1 MRVVAAVVAVLL
13 SGVATQC
20 SSAKSPVSSPTTAPH
35 TSPTTPTTPSSSVPG
50 SPASTSST
58 STTSTTQ
65 PVPTTTS
72 LAVYFVRGNYLGVA
86 HRSVAYTT
94 SVGGAAVGALLGGPN
109 AAERAEGL
117 SSAVPSGS
125 ILLGLTVSA
134 GRATVNLNSAYA
146 TAGTPS
152 SELNRIAQVVFT
164 LTQFPTVQ
172 TVNFQINGAT
182 PMTFASGA
190 VDLTRA
196 LGRSDVLGALP
207 AILVENPAVGDVLHG
222 SLHLSGMANVYEAQ
236 FRVQLIDGSG
246 HVLVDQPVMATAG
259 TGTWGTF
266 DTTYRFTATTAST
279 ATLRVYDLSA
289 KDGTPQNE
297 VDLHLTAGP

>member
-1 MRVVAAVVAVLL
+1 MRVAAAVVAVLL
-13 SGVATQC
+13 SGLVTQC
-20 SSAKSPVSSPTTAPH
+20 ASTKGPVGSPTSASP
-35 TSPTTPTTPSSSVPG
+35 TSPTSSAPSSTS
-50 SPASTSST
+50 STSST
-58 STTSTTQ
+58 STTQ
-65 PVPTTTS
+65 PAPATTS

-94 SVGGAAVGALLGGPN
+94 SVGTAAVGALVGGTNP
-109 AAERAEGL
+109 AERAEGL
-117 SSAVPSGS
+117 TSAVPSGS
-125 ILLGLTVSA
+125 ILLGLSISA
-134 GRATVNLNSAYA
+134 GRATVNLNAAYA

-164 LTQFPTVQ
+164 LTQFPTVKS
-172 TVNFQINGAT
+172 VNFQINGST
-182 PMTFASGA
+182 PLTFASGA
-190 VDLTRA
+190 VDLNRA

-266 DTTYRFTATTAST
+266 DTTYRFTAPAATTS
-279 ATLRVYDLSA
+279 TLRVYDLSA
-289 KDGTPQNE
+289 KDGSPQDE